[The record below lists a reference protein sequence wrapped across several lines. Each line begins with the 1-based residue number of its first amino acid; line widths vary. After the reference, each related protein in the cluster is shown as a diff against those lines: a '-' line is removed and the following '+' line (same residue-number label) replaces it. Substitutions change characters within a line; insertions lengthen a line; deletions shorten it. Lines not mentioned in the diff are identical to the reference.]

1 LVRRAQG
8 STSGIAPGLRATPT
22 LRRLMAEH
30 CLGLNAVDGATVSP
44 TDVDATLEI
53 PGPTLRL
60 MIDILAQIANS
71 NASIDRRSTPS

>member
-1 LVRRAQG
+1 
-8 STSGIAPGLRATPT
+8 
-22 LRRLMAEH
+22 MAGH
-30 CLGLNAVDGATVSP
+30 RLGLNAVNEAAVSP
-44 TDVDATLEI
+44 TDADTTLEI